1 MHQKYSVNWKIS
13 RTESQKCSFLQNLQL
28 GNQTPL
34 DNTNI
39 DLLIGV
45 DTIGDGEKKR
55 DKSCSLAASKS
66 LFGYLVSGPSM
77 NDGSLK
83 QVNTEAV
90 AQRCSVKKVFLEIS
104 QNSQENAC
112 AATLLKKRLWHRYF
126 PVNFA
131 KFLKTP
137 FLTGH
142 LRWLLLL
149 TQHML
154 WKLSSRWLFQWEGRN
169 FGI

>member
-112 AATLLKKRLWHRYF
+112 ARASFLIKLQASVLKVW
-126 PVNFA
+126 
-131 KFLKTP
+131 
-137 FLTGH
+137 
-142 LRWLLLL
+142 
-149 TQHML
+149 
-154 WKLSSRWLFQWEGRN
+154 WE
-169 FGI
+169 IPPT